1 MPVDLV
7 CNTGPILALGK
18 MGLLD
23 LVPQLGLEIVFPKA
37 VANEL
42 DVGAAAGFPVLRPA
56 WIPVIEHSPNPAFES
71 SLDPGEAAV
80 LDLALTMGIKTVCI
94 DEWRGRRAAHSVGL
108 QVTGSLGML
117 GRMRNLKL
125 IESVE
130 VPLEKAL
137 QAGVRY
143 HPDLMERFLQAMR

>member
-7 CNTGPILALGK
+7 CNTGPILAVGK
-18 MGLLD
+18 MGVLD
-23 LVPQLGLEIVFPKA
+23 LLPRLGLEIVFPRA

-42 DVGAAAGFPVLRPA
+42 DAGAVAGFQVLRPA
-56 WIPVIEHSPNPAFES
+56 WIPVIEHAQNPAFES

-80 LDLALTMGIKTVCI
+80 LDLALTMGVKTVCI
-94 DEWRGRRAAHSVGL
+94 DEWRGRRVAHSVGL
-108 QVTGSLGML
+108 QVTGSLGIL
-117 GRMRNLKL
+117 GRMRHMEL

-130 VPLEKAL
+130 VPLEQAV

-143 HPDLMERFLQAMR
+143 HPELLKRFLQAMR